1 MVALREAVA
10 DELVHNA
17 LRSGNRVPFVV
28 TEQNGMAGVIEVSV
42 QHGHVE

>member
-17 LRSGNRVPFVV
+17 LSSGDGIPFVV
-28 TEQNGMAGVIEVSV
+28 TE
-42 QHGHVE
+42 